1 MNKDN
6 FLGLDGDFADFEK
19 SKFVVLPISY
29 DKTASFIKG
38 TAQAPKRI
46 IEVSE
51 QLELFDEQLAKE
63 FYHSGIH
70 THKVIGSN
78 SMAPEELFDDV
89 YQTAKKLSA
98 QDKIILGLG
107 GEHSVSIGLIK
118 CANEN
123 HKNMSVLQ
131 IDAHAD
137 LRDEYE
143 GSKLSH
149 ACVMKR
155 VFDMGIPS
163 IGVGIRS
170 FDKAQYEFMR
180 QNNLD
185 IYTPWRISASPN
197 WIDEIVSKLSDSVYI
212 TLDIDGLDCSV
223 VPGTGTPEPGG
234 LSYQQV
240 VDLIIRIG
248 KNKTII
254 GADIVEVIP
263 GITGTVSEFTAA
275 RLAYKL
281 IAAMQ
286 L

>member
-6 FLGLDGDFADFEK
+6 FLGLDGEFVDFDK

-29 DKTASFIKG
+29 DKTASFLKG

-46 IEVSE
+46 LEVSE
-51 QLELFDEQLAKE
+51 QLELFDEQLAEE
-63 FYHSGIH
+63 FYQSGIH
-70 THKVIGSN
+70 THKLIGSN
-78 SMAPEELFDDV
+78 NLTPEELFEEV
-89 YQTAKKLSA
+89 YKTANKLSS
-98 QDKIILGLG
+98 QNKTILGLG

-143 GSKLSH
+143 DSKLSH

-170 FDKAQYEFMR
+170 FDKAQYEFIL

-185 IYTPWRISASPN
+185 VYTPWRINDSPN
-197 WIDEIVSKLSDSVYI
+197 WIDEIVSKLSDNVYI

-240 VDLIIRIG
+240 VDLIISVG
-248 KNKTII
+248 KNKKIV
-254 GADIVEVIP
+254 GADIVEVMPIA
-263 GITGTVSEFTAA
+263 TSHTSEFIAA

>member
-6 FLGLDGDFADFEK
+6 FLGLDGDFTDFEK

-29 DKTASFIKG
+29 DKTASFLKG

-51 QLELFDEQLAKE
+51 QLELFDEQLAEE
-63 FYHSGIH
+63 FYLCGIH
-70 THKVIGSN
+70 THKQIGSN
-78 SMAPEELFDDV
+78 NLTPEELFDEV
-89 YQTAKKLSA
+89 YRTAKKLYS
-98 QDKIILGLG
+98 QNKTILGLG

-143 GSKLSH
+143 DSKLSH

-155 VFDMGIPS
+155 VFDMGIPA

-170 FDKAQYEFMR
+170 FDKAQYEFML

-185 IYTPWRISASPN
+185 IYTPWRISASPK
-197 WIDEIVSKLSDSVYI
+197 WIDEIVSKLSDNVYI

-240 VDLIIRIG
+240 VDLIIKIG
-248 KNKTII
+248 RTKKIV
-254 GADIVEVIP
+254 GADIVEVMPIAASH
-263 GITGTVSEFTAA
+263 TSEFIAA